1 MGGGYLGSFG
11 VKLHTFSNL
20 DKLYTKMKLLL
31 RRLGKSGFRGQSR
44 SSDLKLGVFGVIWG
58 QTSKIFKQGQIIYEN
73 EALEP
78 EITKS
83 FSRSSEVDR
92 LKVGGYLGSVGV
104 KIKNYSNPDKLY
116 TKMKLLLT

>member
-1 MGGGYLGSFG
+1 MGGYLGSFG

-20 DKLYTKMKLLL
+20 DKLYTKIKLLL

-44 SSDLKLGVFGVIWG
+44 SPDLKLGVFGVIWG
-58 QTSKIFKQGQIIYEN
+58 QTSKIFKQAQIIYEN

-92 LKVGGYLGSVGV
+92 LKVGEYLGSVGV

>member
-1 MGGGYLGSFG
+1 
-11 VKLHTFSNL
+11 
-20 DKLYTKMKLLL
+20 MKLLL

-44 SSDLKLGVFGVIWG
+44 SPDLKLGVFGVIWG

-78 EITKS
+78 EITKKS

-92 LKVGGYLGSVGV
+92 LSVGGYLGSVWV